1 MSLHRLPNGSNKPG
15 TEHPCGT
22 PFGTNKPTTEHVVTP
37 PNVANWL
44 AFIGIAVLIM
54 AAFLAH
60 PALGWCAVG
69 FTLLYVAGGMKT
81 Q

>member
-1 MSLHRLPNGSNKPG
+1 MTS
-15 TEHPCGT
+15 
-22 PFGTNKPTTEHVVTP
+22 

-44 AFIGIAVLIM
+44 ALVGIAVLIM

-60 PALGWCAVG
+60 PALGWCVVG
-69 FTLLYVAGGMKT
+69 LALLFVAGGMKT